1 MYSSMNRKIVIIGGL
16 VVLAGLIF
24 TASCSSQRKLAA
36 IKSGD
41 PAASLVLGKDVYIP
55 EVKEA
60 KTLRD
65 TLRIKDDDGRELLL
79 MKAIRDEATGDMVAT
94 ETLEAARVTARFRNI
109 AERHGKVDLAF
120 QIIVPAAMRDSKWQ
134 LRFYP
139 DMYMLGDVERL
150 EPVMIT
156 GNAYRKAQLRGY
168 QQYNRFLSRIVSD
181 TTRFVNVKAL
191 EIFLRRNIP
200 QLYAF
205 KTDST
210 YVSDE
215 QFYTMYGVSEQEA
228 VEHYTNK
235 IARSLNERRKR
246 RMDEMYRKYVRVPI
260 VTEGIRLDTVMV
272 SKNGDFIYNYVQTIA
287 TRPRLRKVDIVLS
300 GDIYESDKRLY
311 AIPESSP
318 LTFYISSVSGLADRT
333 EHYMTKVIE
342 RHADANTT
350 SRIDFQVGRS
360 NIDLSLGE
368 NRRELGRIRR
378 TLAALLENDTFLMDS
393 IIVTASASPEG
404 RESLN
409 WRLSRSRSE
418 SISRYLDDQ
427 IRVLQDSID
436 RAQGYRYDEAGR
448 RIRAEHVR
456 IPFISRY
463 RGENWDR
470 LDVLVDEDT
479 YLTEGDKSRYALLAR
494 VPDLDGREALLGRE
508 RFYPY
513 LRDQLYPRLRTVAF
527 DFHLHRKDMV
537 KDTIHTTVL
546 DSTYMRGVRALLN
559 MDYDGALALLRP
571 YDDFNTAIAYMGLDR
586 NQSAMAILSRLK
598 PTAAVNYLMA
608 ILYARQGDEQEAVD
622 RFLRACRQEPSY
634 VHRGN
639 LDPEISHLIKAYKLN
654 GYDGD
659 ELPPAE

>member
-1 MYSSMNRKIVIIGGL
+1 MKDKIILYGALAAL
-16 VVLAGLIF
+16 VL
-24 TASCSSQRKLAA
+24 TAFSCSSQRKLAA

-378 TLAALLENDTFLMDS
+378 TLRALLENDTFLMDS

-409 WRLSRSRSE
+409 WRLSRARSE

-427 IRVLQDSID
+427 IRVLQDSIE
-436 RAQGYRYDEAGR
+436 RAHGYRYDEAGR
-448 RIRAEHVR
+448 RIRPAHVR

-470 LDVLVDEDT
+470 LSFLVDEDT
-479 YLTEGDKSRYALLAR
+479 YLTEGDKSRYDLLAR

-513 LRDQLYPRLRTVAF
+513 LRDRLYPRLRTVAF

-608 ILYARQGDEQEAVD
+608 ILHARQGDEQEAVE

>member
-1 MYSSMNRKIVIIGGL
+1 MKAKILLIGALTALLL
-16 VVLAGLIF
+16 V
-24 TASCSSQRKLAA
+24 ASCSTQRKLKA
-36 IKSGD
+36 IRSGN
-41 PAASLVLGKDVYIP
+41 PSASLVLGKDMYVP

-60 KTLRD
+60 RVLRD
-65 TLRIKDDDGRELLL
+65 TLKIKDDSGQELLL
-79 MKAIRDEATGDMVAT
+79 MKAIRDDETGDMVAT
-94 ETLEAARVTARFRNI
+94 ETLDAAKITARFRNI
-109 AERHGKVDLAF
+109 AERHGKVDLSFA
-120 QIIVPAAMRDSKWQ
+120 IIVPGAMQDSKWQ

-150 EPVMIT
+150 EPVIIT
-156 GNAYRKAQLRGY
+156 GNSYRKAQLRGY
-168 QQYNRFLSRIVSD
+168 QQYNRFVSRIISD
-181 TTRFVNVKAL
+181 TTRFVNLKAL

-215 QFYTMYGVSEQEA
+215 HFYTIYGVSEQEA

-235 IARSLNERRKR
+235 IARRMNDRRKSKL
-246 RMDEMYRKYVRVPI
+246 DEMYRKYVKVPI

-272 SKNGDFIYNYVQTIA
+272 GENGDFIYNYVQTIA

-300 GDIYESDKRLY
+300 GDIYESDRKLY

-342 RHADANTT
+342 RHADASTT
-350 SRIDFQVGRS
+350 SRIDFQVGKS
-360 NIDLSLGE
+360 NIDLDLGD

-378 TLAALLENDTFLMDS
+378 TLAALLDNETFLMDS

-404 RESLN
+404 SESLN

-427 IRVLQDSID
+427 IKVLWDSLDRRNGLRFNAAGMRVKSTPP
-436 RAQGYRYDEAGR
+436 
-448 RIRAEHVR
+448 R

-470 LDVLVDEDT
+470 LDVLVDEDD
-479 YLTEGDKSRYALLAR
+479 YLTEGDKSRYELLQR
-494 VPDLDGREALLGRE
+494 VPDLDSREALLGRE
-508 RFYPY
+508 RFYSY
-513 LRDQLYPRLRTVAF
+513 LRERLYPRLRTVAF

-546 DSTYMRGVRALLN
+546 DSTYMRGVRALTN
-559 MDYDGALALLRP
+559 MDYNGALALLQP
-571 YDDFNTAIAYMGLDR
+571 YNDYNTAIAYMGLDR
-586 NQSAMAILSRLK
+586 NQSAMAILSGLK
-598 PTAAVNYLMA
+598 PTASVNYLLA
-608 ILYARQGDEQEAVD
+608 ILYARLGDEEEAVQ
-622 RFLRACRQEPSY
+622 RYLASCRQEPAY

-639 LDPEISHLIKAYKLN
+639 LDPEISRLIKAYRLN
-654 GYDGD
+654 GDQD
-659 ELPPAE
+659 EEQTPDQ

>member
-1 MYSSMNRKIVIIGGL
+1 MKPKYYLLIGA
-16 VVLAGLIF
+16 LAALALA
-24 TASCSSQRKLAA
+24 ASCSSQRKLAA
-36 IKSGD
+36 IKRGN
-41 PAASLVLGKDVYIP
+41 PAASLVLGRDTYVP
-55 EVKEA
+55 EIKEA
-60 KTLRD
+60 KVLRD

-79 MKAIRDEATGDMVAT
+79 MKAIRDEETGDMVAT
-94 ETLEAARVTARFRNI
+94 ETLDAAKITARFRNI
-109 AERHGKVDLAF
+109 AERHGKVDLSFA
-120 QIIVPAAMRDSKWQ
+120 IIVPGAMQDSKWQ

-150 EPVMIT
+150 EPVIIT

-168 QQYNRFLSRIVSD
+168 QQYNRFLSRIISD

-215 QFYTMYGVSEQEA
+215 HFYTIYGVSEQEA

-235 IARSLNERRKR
+235 IARRMNERRKNR
-246 RMDEMYRKYVRVPI
+246 LDEVYRKYVKVPI

-272 SKNGDFIYNYVQTIA
+272 GENGDFIYNYVQTIA

-300 GDIYESDKRLY
+300 GDIYESDRKLY

-350 SRIDFQVGRS
+350 SRIDFQVGKS
-360 NIDLSLGE
+360 NIDLNLGD

-378 TLAALLENDTFLMDS
+378 TLTALLENEEFLLDS

-404 RESLN
+404 SESLN

-418 SISRYLDDQ
+418 SISRYLDEQ
-427 IRVLQDSID
+427 IKVLWDSLD
-436 RAQGYRYDEAGR
+436 RRNGLRFNAAGH
-448 RIRAEHVR
+448 RIKAVPPR

-463 RGENWDR
+463 KGENWDR
-470 LDVLVDEDT
+470 LDVLVDEDD
-479 YLTEGDKSRYALLAR
+479 YLTEGDKSRYELLGR
-494 VPDLDGREALLGRE
+494 VPGLDDREALLGRE
-508 RFYPY
+508 RFYQY
-513 LRDQLYPRLRTVAF
+513 LRDRLYPRLRTVAF

-546 DSTYMRGVRALLN
+546 DSTYMRGVRALTN

-571 YDDFNTAIAYMGLDR
+571 YDDYNTAIAYMGLDR

-598 PTAAVNYLMA
+598 PTASVNYLLA
-608 ILYARQGDEQEAVD
+608 ILYARQGDEQEAV
-622 RFLRACRQEPSY
+622 RRYLTACRQEPSY

-639 LDPEISHLIKAYKLN
+639 LDPEISRLIKAYRLN
-654 GYDGD
+654 GDAG
-659 ELPPAE
+659 EAVPPDV

>member
-1 MYSSMNRKIVIIGGL
+1 MKPKHYLLIGSL
-16 VVLAGLIF
+16 AALALAG
-24 TASCSSQRKLAA
+24 SCSSQRKLAA
-36 IKSGD
+36 IKRGN
-41 PAASLVLGKDVYIP
+41 PAASLVLGKDVYVP

-60 KTLRD
+60 KVLRD

-79 MKAIRDEATGDMVAT
+79 MKAIRDEETGDMVAT
-94 ETLEAARVTARFRNI
+94 ETLDAAKITARFRNI
-109 AERHGKVDLAF
+109 AERHGQVDLSFA
-120 QIIVPAAMRDSKWQ
+120 IIVPGAMQDSRWQ

-150 EPVMIT
+150 EPVIIT

-210 YVSDE
+210 YVTDE
-215 QFYTMYGVSEQEA
+215 HFYTIYGVSEQEA

-235 IARSLNERRKR
+235 IARRMNERRKNR
-246 RMDEMYRKYVRVPI
+246 LDEVYRKYVKVPI

-272 SKNGDFIYNYVQTIA
+272 GENGDFIYNYVQTIA

-300 GDIYESDKRLY
+300 GDIYESDRKLY

-333 EHYMTKVIE
+333 EHYMTKIIE

-350 SRIDFQVGRS
+350 SRIDFQVGKS
-360 NIDLSLGE
+360 NIDLNLGD

-378 TLAALLENDTFLMDS
+378 TLTALLENEEFLLDS

-404 RESLN
+404 SESLN

-418 SISRYLDDQ
+418 SISRYLDEQ
-427 IRVLQDSID
+427 IKVLWDSLD
-436 RAQGYRYDEAGR
+436 RRNGLRFNAAGH
-448 RIRAEHVR
+448 RIKAVPPR

-463 RGENWDR
+463 KGENWDR
-470 LDVLVDEDT
+470 LDLLVDEDD
-479 YLTEGDKSRYALLAR
+479 YLTEGDKSRYELLGR
-494 VPDLDGREALLGRE
+494 VPGLDDREALLGRE
-508 RFYPY
+508 RFYQY
-513 LRDQLYPRLRTVAF
+513 LRDRLYPRLRTVAF

-546 DSTYMRGVRALLN
+546 DSTYMRGVRALTN

-571 YDDFNTAIAYMGLDR
+571 YDDYNTAIAYMGLDR

-598 PTAAVNYLMA
+598 PTASVNYLMA
-608 ILYARQGDEQEAVD
+608 ILYARQGDEQEAV
-622 RFLRACRQEPSY
+622 RRYLTACRQEPSY

-639 LDPEISHLIKAYKLN
+639 LDPEISRLIKAYRLN
-654 GYDGD
+654 GDAG
-659 ELPPAE
+659 EAVPPDL

>member
-1 MYSSMNRKIVIIGGL
+1 MKTKIVLIAGL
-16 VVLAGLIF
+16 LSVLALAF
-24 TASCSSQRKLAA
+24 SCSSQRKLAA

-41 PAASLVLGKDVYIP
+41 PAATLALGKDVYIP

-65 TLRIKDDDGRELLL
+65 TLRIKDDDGRELML
-79 MKAIRDEATGDMVAT
+79 MKAIRDEETGDMVAT
-94 ETLEAARVTARFRNI
+94 ETLDAAKVTARFRNI

-120 QIIVPAAMRDSKWQ
+120 QIIVPGAMQDSKWQ

-150 EPVMIT
+150 EPVIIT

-168 QQYNRFLSRIVSD
+168 QQYERFVSRIISD
-181 TTRFVNVKAL
+181 TTRFINVRAL

-210 YVSDE
+210 YVTDE

-228 VEHYTNK
+228 IEHYTNK
-235 IARSLNERRKR
+235 IARNLNERRKR

-272 SKNGDFIYNYVQTIA
+272 GKNGDFIYNYVQTIA

-300 GDIYESDKRLY
+300 GDIYESDRKLY
-311 AIPESSP
+311 GIPESSP

-333 EHYMTKVIE
+333 EHYVEKVIE
-342 RHADANTT
+342 RHADASTT
-350 SRIDFQVGRS
+350 SRIDFRVGKS
-360 NIDLSLGE
+360 NIDLDLGN

-378 TLAALLENDTFLMDS
+378 TLSSLLENDTYLLDS
-393 IIVTASASPEG
+393 IIVTASASPDG

-409 WRLSRSRSE
+409 WKLSRSRSE
-418 SISRYLDDQ
+418 SISRYLDEQ
-427 IRVLQDSID
+427 IKVLQDSLD
-436 RAQGYRYDEAGR
+436 RRNGFLYDEAGR
-448 RIRAEHVR
+448 RIRPVHVR
-456 IPFISRY
+456 IPFVSRY
-463 RGENWDR
+463 KGENWDR
-470 LDVLVDEDT
+470 LDVLVDEDD
-479 YLTEGDKSRYALLAR
+479 YLTEGDKSRYELLAR
-494 VPDLDGREALLGRE
+494 VPDLDGRDALLGRE

-513 LRDQLYPRLRTVAF
+513 LRDHLYPRLRTVAF

-546 DSTYMRGVRALLN
+546 DSTYMRGVRALVN
-559 MDYDGALALLRP
+559 MDYDAALALLRP
-571 YDDFNTAIAYMGLDR
+571 YNDYNTAIAYMGLDR
-586 NQSAMAILSRLK
+586 NQSAMSILSGLK
-598 PTAAVNYLMA
+598 PTASVNYLMA
-608 ILYARQGDEQEAVD
+608 ILYARQGDEEEAVS
-622 RFLRACRQEPSY
+622 RYLAACRQEPSY

-639 LDPEISHLIKAYKLN
+639 LDPEISRLIKAYKLN
-654 GYDGD
+654 GYDGED
-659 ELPPAE
+659 VPPAE

>member
-1 MYSSMNRKIVIIGGL
+1 MKTKTVLIAGL
-16 VVLAGLIF
+16 LTVLALAF
-24 TASCSSQRKLAA
+24 SCSTQRKLAA

-41 PAASLVLGKDVYIP
+41 PAATLALGKDVYIP

-65 TLRIKDDDGRELLL
+65 TLRIKDDDGRELML
-79 MKAIRDEATGDMVAT
+79 MKAIRDEETGDMVAT
-94 ETLEAARVTARFRNI
+94 ETLDAAKVTARFRNI
-109 AERHGKVDLAF
+109 AERHDKVDLAF
-120 QIIVPAAMRDSKWQ
+120 QIIVPGAMQDSKWQ

-150 EPVMIT
+150 EPVIIT

-168 QQYNRFLSRIVSD
+168 QQYERFVSRIISD
-181 TTRFVNVKAL
+181 TTRFINVRAL

-210 YVSDE
+210 YVTDE

-228 VEHYTNK
+228 IEHYTNK
-235 IARSLNERRKR
+235 IARNLNERRKR

-272 SKNGDFIYNYVQTIA
+272 GKNGDFIYNYVQTIA

-300 GDIYESDKRLY
+300 GDIYESDKKLY
-311 AIPESSP
+311 GIPESSP

-333 EHYMTKVIE
+333 EHYVEKVIE
-342 RHADANTT
+342 RHADASTT
-350 SRIDFQVGRS
+350 SRIDFRVGRS
-360 NIDLSLGE
+360 NIDLDLGD

-378 TLAALLENDTFLMDS
+378 TLSSLLENDTYLLDS
-393 IIVTASASPEG
+393 IIVTASASPDG

-409 WRLSRSRSE
+409 WKLSRSRSE
-418 SISRYLDDQ
+418 SISRYLDEQ
-427 IRVLQDSID
+427 IKVLQDSLD
-436 RAQGYRYDEAGR
+436 RRNGFLYDEAGR
-448 RIRAEHVR
+448 RIRPVHVR
-456 IPFISRY
+456 IPFVSRY
-463 RGENWDR
+463 KGENWDR
-470 LDVLVDEDT
+470 LDVLVDEDD
-479 YLTEGDKSRYALLAR
+479 YLTEGDKSRYELLAR
-494 VPDLDGREALLGRE
+494 VPDLDGRDALLGRE

-513 LRDQLYPRLRTVAF
+513 LRDHLYPRLRTVAF

-546 DSTYMRGVRALLN
+546 DSTYMRGVRALVN
-559 MDYDGALALLRP
+559 MDYDAALALLRP
-571 YDDFNTAIAYMGLDR
+571 YNDYNTAIAYMGLDR
-586 NQSAMAILSRLK
+586 NQSAMSILSGLK
-598 PTAAVNYLMA
+598 PTASVNYLLA
-608 ILYARQGDEQEAVD
+608 ILYARQGDEQEAVS
-622 RFLRACRQEPSY
+622 RYLTACRQEPSY

-639 LDPEISHLIKAYKLN
+639 LDPEISRLIKAYKLN
-654 GYDGD
+654 GYDGED
-659 ELPPAE
+659 VPPAE

>member
-1 MYSSMNRKIVIIGGL
+1 MKTKTVLIAGL
-16 VVLAGLIF
+16 LTVLALAF
-24 TASCSSQRKLAA
+24 SCSSQRKLAA

-41 PAASLVLGKDVYIP
+41 PAATLALGKDVYIP

-65 TLRIKDDDGRELLL
+65 TLRIKDDDGRELML
-79 MKAIRDEATGDMVAT
+79 MKAIRDEETGDMVAT
-94 ETLEAARVTARFRNI
+94 ETLDAAKVTARFRNI

-120 QIIVPAAMRDSKWQ
+120 QIIVPGAMQDSKWQ

-150 EPVMIT
+150 EPVIIT

-168 QQYNRFLSRIVSD
+168 QQYERFVSRIISD
-181 TTRFVNVKAL
+181 TTRFINVRAL

-210 YVSDE
+210 YVTDE

-228 VEHYTNK
+228 IEHYTNK
-235 IARSLNERRKR
+235 MARNLNERRKR

-272 SKNGDFIYNYVQTIA
+272 GKNGDFIYNYVQTIA

-300 GDIYESDKRLY
+300 GDIYESDKKLY
-311 AIPESSP
+311 GIPESSP

-333 EHYMTKVIE
+333 EHYVEKVIE
-342 RHADANTT
+342 RHADASTT
-350 SRIDFQVGRS
+350 SRIDFRVGKS
-360 NIDLSLGE
+360 TIDLDLGN

-378 TLAALLENDTFLMDS
+378 TLSSLLENDTYLLDS
-393 IIVTASASPEG
+393 IIVTASASPDG

-409 WRLSRSRSE
+409 WKLSRSRSE
-418 SISRYLDDQ
+418 SISRYLDEQ
-427 IRVLQDSID
+427 IKVLQDSLD
-436 RAQGYRYDEAGR
+436 RRNGFLYDEAGR
-448 RIRAEHVR
+448 RIRPVHVR
-456 IPFISRY
+456 IPFVNRY
-463 RGENWDR
+463 KGENWDR
-470 LDVLVDEDT
+470 LDVLVDEDD
-479 YLTEGDKSRYALLAR
+479 YLTEGDKSRYELLAR
-494 VPDLDGREALLGRE
+494 VPDLDGRDALLGRE

-513 LRDQLYPRLRTVAF
+513 LRDHLYPRLRTVAF

-546 DSTYMRGVRALLN
+546 DSTYMRGVRALVN
-559 MDYDGALALLRP
+559 MDYDAALALLRP
-571 YDDFNTAIAYMGLDR
+571 YNDYNTAIAYMGLDR
-586 NQSAMAILSRLK
+586 NQSAMSILSGLK
-598 PTAAVNYLMA
+598 PTASVNYLLA
-608 ILYARQGDEQEAVD
+608 ILYARQGDEQEAVS
-622 RFLRACRQEPSY
+622 RYLTACRQEPSY

-639 LDPEISHLIKAYKLN
+639 LDPEISRLIKAYKLN
-654 GYDGD
+654 GYDGED
-659 ELPPAE
+659 VPPAE

>member
-1 MYSSMNRKIVIIGGL
+1 MKTKTVLIAGL
-16 VVLAGLIF
+16 LTVLALAF
-24 TASCSSQRKLAA
+24 SCSSQRKLAA

-41 PAASLVLGKDVYIP
+41 PAATLALGKDVYIP

-65 TLRIKDDDGRELLL
+65 TLRIKDDDGRELML
-79 MKAIRDEATGDMVAT
+79 MKAIRDEETGDMVAT
-94 ETLEAARVTARFRNI
+94 ETLDAAKVTARFRNI

-120 QIIVPAAMRDSKWQ
+120 QIIVPGAMQDSKWQ

-150 EPVMIT
+150 EPVIIT

-168 QQYNRFLSRIVSD
+168 QQYERFVSRIISD
-181 TTRFVNVKAL
+181 TTRFINVRAL

-210 YVSDE
+210 YVTDE

-228 VEHYTNK
+228 IEHYTNK
-235 IARSLNERRKR
+235 IARNLNERRRR

-272 SKNGDFIYNYVQTIA
+272 GKNGDFIYNYVQTIA

-300 GDIYESDKRLY
+300 GDIYESDKKLY
-311 AIPESSP
+311 GIPESSP

-333 EHYMTKVIE
+333 EHYVEKVIE
-342 RHADANTT
+342 RHADASTT
-350 SRIDFQVGRS
+350 SRIDFRVGRS
-360 NIDLSLGE
+360 NIDLDLGD

-378 TLAALLENDTFLMDS
+378 TLSSLLENDTYLLDS
-393 IIVTASASPEG
+393 IIVTASASPDG

-409 WRLSRSRSE
+409 WKLSRSRSE
-418 SISRYLDDQ
+418 SISRYLDEQ
-427 IRVLQDSID
+427 IKVLQDSLD
-436 RAQGYRYDEAGR
+436 RRNGFLYDEAGR
-448 RIRAEHVR
+448 RIRPVHVR
-456 IPFISRY
+456 IPFVSRY
-463 RGENWDR
+463 KGENWDR
-470 LDVLVDEDT
+470 LDVLVDEDD
-479 YLTEGDKSRYALLAR
+479 YLTEGDKSCYELLAR
-494 VPDLDGREALLGRE
+494 VPDLDGRDALLGRE

-513 LRDQLYPRLRTVAF
+513 LRDHLYPRLRTVAF

-546 DSTYMRGVRALLN
+546 DSTYMRGVRALVN
-559 MDYDGALALLRP
+559 MDYDAALALLRP
-571 YDDFNTAIAYMGLDR
+571 YNDYNTAIAYMGLDR
-586 NQSAMAILSRLK
+586 NQSAMSILSGLK
-598 PTAAVNYLMA
+598 PTASVNYLLA
-608 ILYARQGDEQEAVD
+608 ILYARQGDEQEAVS
-622 RFLRACRQEPSY
+622 RYLTACRQEPSY

-639 LDPEISHLIKAYKLN
+639 LDPEISRLIKAYKLN
-654 GYDGD
+654 GYDGED
-659 ELPPAE
+659 VPPAE

>member
-1 MYSSMNRKIVIIGGL
+1 MKSKILLIGALAALTL
-16 VVLAGLIF
+16 VP
-24 TASCSSQRKLAA
+24 SCSSQRKLKA
-36 IKSGD
+36 IRSGN
-41 PAASLVLGKDVYIP
+41 PSASLVLGKDMYVP

-60 KTLRD
+60 RVLRD
-65 TLRIKDDDGRELLL
+65 TLRIKDDGRELLL
-79 MKAIRDEATGDMVAT
+79 MKAIRDEETGDMVAT
-94 ETLEAARVTARFRNI
+94 ETLDAAKITARFRNI
-109 AERHGKVDLAF
+109 AERHGQVDLSFA
-120 QIIVPAAMRDSKWQ
+120 IIVPGAMQDSKWQ

-150 EPVMIT
+150 EPVVIT

-168 QQYNRFLSRIVSD
+168 QQYNRFVSRIISD
-181 TTRFVNVKAL
+181 TTRFVNLKAL

-210 YVSDE
+210 FVTDE
-215 QFYTMYGVSEQEA
+215 HFYTIYGVSEQEA

-235 IARSLNERRKR
+235 IARRLNDRRKAR
-246 RMDEMYRKYVRVPI
+246 LDEMYRKYVKVPI

-272 SKNGDFIYNYVQTIA
+272 GENGDFIYNYVQTIA

-300 GDIYESDKRLY
+300 GDIYESDRKLY

-318 LTFYISSVSGLADRT
+318 LTFYISSVSGLADQT

-342 RHADANTT
+342 RHADASTT
-350 SRIDFQVGRS
+350 SRIDFQVGKS

-378 TLAALLENDTFLMDS
+378 TLASLLENETFLMDS

-404 RESLN
+404 SESLN
-409 WRLSRSRSE
+409 WRLSRARSE
-418 SISRYLDDQ
+418 SISRYLDEQ
-427 IRVLQDSID
+427 IKVLWDSLD
-436 RAQGYRYDEAGR
+436 RRNGLRFNEAGM
-448 RIRAEHVR
+448 RIKATPPR

-463 RGENWDR
+463 KGENWDR
-470 LDVLVDEDT
+470 LDVLVDEDD
-479 YLTEGDKSRYALLAR
+479 YLTEGDKSRYELLGR
-494 VPDLDGREALLGRE
+494 VPDLDGREALLARE
-508 RFYPY
+508 RFYSY
-513 LRDQLYPRLRTVAF
+513 LRERLYPRLRTVAF

-546 DSTYMRGVRALLN
+546 DSTYMRGVRALTN

-571 YDDFNTAIAYMGLDR
+571 YDDYNTAIAYMGLDR

-598 PTAAVNYLMA
+598 PTASVNYLMA
-608 ILYARQGDEQEAVD
+608 ILYARQGDETEAVD
-622 RFLRACRQEPSY
+622 RYLRACRQEPSY

-639 LDPEISHLIKAYKLN
+639 LDPEISHLIKAYHLN
-654 GYDGD
+654 GYDA
-659 ELPPAE
+659 EETPPAN

>member
-1 MYSSMNRKIVIIGGL
+1 MKTKIVLIAGL
-16 VVLAGLIF
+16 LFVLALAF
-24 TASCSSQRKLAA
+24 SCSSQRKLAA

-41 PAASLVLGKDVYIP
+41 PAATLALGKDVYIP

-65 TLRIKDDDGRELLL
+65 TLRIKDDDGRELML
-79 MKAIRDEATGDMVAT
+79 MKAIRDEETGDMVAT
-94 ETLEAARVTARFRNI
+94 ETLDAAKVTARFRNI

-120 QIIVPAAMRDSKWQ
+120 QIIVPGAMQDSKWQ

-150 EPVMIT
+150 EPVIIT

-168 QQYNRFLSRIVSD
+168 QQYERFVSRIISD
-181 TTRFVNVKAL
+181 TTRFINVRAL

-210 YVSDE
+210 YVTDE

-228 VEHYTNK
+228 IEHYTNK
-235 IARSLNERRKR
+235 IARNLNERRKR

-272 SKNGDFIYNYVQTIA
+272 GKNGDFIYNYVQTIA

-300 GDIYESDKRLY
+300 GDIYESDRKLY
-311 AIPESSP
+311 GIPESSP

-333 EHYMTKVIE
+333 EHYVEKVIE
-342 RHADANTT
+342 RHADASTT
-350 SRIDFQVGRS
+350 SRIDFRVGKS
-360 NIDLSLGE
+360 NIDLDLGN

-378 TLAALLENDTFLMDS
+378 TLSSLLENDTYLLDS
-393 IIVTASASPEG
+393 IIVTASASPDG

-409 WRLSRSRSE
+409 WKLSRSRSE
-418 SISRYLDDQ
+418 SISRYLDEQ
-427 IRVLQDSID
+427 IKVLQDSLD
-436 RAQGYRYDEAGR
+436 RRNGFLYDEAGR
-448 RIRAEHVR
+448 RIRPVHVR
-456 IPFISRY
+456 IPFVSRY
-463 RGENWDR
+463 KGENWDR
-470 LDVLVDEDT
+470 LDVLVDEDD
-479 YLTEGDKSRYALLAR
+479 YLTEGDKSRYELLAR
-494 VPDLDGREALLGRE
+494 VPDLDGRDALLGRE

-513 LRDQLYPRLRTVAF
+513 LRDHLYPRLRTVAF

-546 DSTYMRGVRALLN
+546 DSTYMRGVRALVN
-559 MDYDGALALLRP
+559 MDYDAALALLRP
-571 YDDFNTAIAYMGLDR
+571 YNDYNTAIAYMGLDR
-586 NQSAMAILSRLK
+586 NQSAMSILSGLK
-598 PTAAVNYLMA
+598 PTASVNYLMA
-608 ILYARQGDEQEAVD
+608 ILYARQGDEEEAVS
-622 RFLRACRQEPSY
+622 RYLAACRQEPSY

-639 LDPEISHLIKAYKLN
+639 LDPEISRLIKAYKLN
-654 GYDGD
+654 GYDGED
-659 ELPPAE
+659 VPPAE

>member
-1 MYSSMNRKIVIIGGL
+1 MYSSMNRKIVIIRGL
-16 VVLAGLIF
+16 VALTGLAL

-41 PAASLVLGKDVYIP
+41 PSASIVLGKDVYVP

-65 TLRIKDDDGRELLL
+65 TLRIKDDDGREFLL
-79 MKAIRDEATGDMVAT
+79 MKAIRDEASGDMVAT
-94 ETLEAARVTARFRNI
+94 ETLDAARVTARFRNI
-109 AERHGKVDLAF
+109 AERHGKLDLAF
-120 QIIVPAAMRDSKWQ
+120 QIIVPAAMQDSKWQ

-139 DMYMLGDVERL
+139 DMYILGDVERL
-150 EPVMIT
+150 DPVLIT
-156 GNAYRKAQLRGY
+156 GNSYDKARLRGY
-168 QQYNRFLSRIVSD
+168 QQYNRLLSRIVSD
-181 TTRFVNVKAL
+181 TTRFVNMRAL

-200 QLYAF
+200 QIYAF

-215 QFYTMYGVSEQEA
+215 QFYSMYGVSEQEA
-228 VEHYTNK
+228 VEHYTRK
-235 IARSLNERRKR
+235 IARSLNDRRKR
-246 RMDEMYRKYVRVPI
+246 KLDEMYRKYVRVF
-260 VTEGIRLDTVMV
+260 TESIRLDTVMV
-272 SKNGDFIYNYVQTIA
+272 GKNGDFIYNYVQTIS
-287 TRPRLRKVDIVLS
+287 TRPRLRKVDITLS
-300 GDIYESDKRLY
+300 GEIYEAGDKLY
-311 AIPESSP
+311 DIPEGSP
-318 LTFYISSVSGLADRT
+318 LTFYISSVSGLADQT

-342 RHADANTT
+342 RHADASTT
-350 SRIDFQVGRS
+350 SRIDFRVGKS
-360 NIDLSLGE
+360 DIDLEMGD

-436 RAQGYRYDEAGR
+436 WAQGYRYDEAGR

-608 ILYARQGDEQEAVD
+608 ILHARQGDEQEAVD